1 MKKSIFVGVA
11 TLCFCAF
18 FASNAFADFTV
29 GVVDFMAA
37 IEKTE
42 KDGALKTLK
51 ADFDKRQNQ
60 LKDSEKKILAI
71 EQDIKDNS
79 AVLSE
84 DKLREKMANY
94 QNLVRDYQKN
104 ALSYEQ
110 ELAEKRNKVL
120 GTIQEKMTKISQDIA
135 KEKGLDLMVEK
146 NDGAVIFSK
155 SGMDYT
161 DELIKRYKAGK

>member
-1 MKKSIFVGVA
+1 MRKNVFILFA
-11 TLCFCAF
+11 TLCFCAT
-18 FASNAFADFTV
+18 FASNAFAEFKV
-29 GVVDFMAA
+29 GIVDFMLA

-60 LKDSEKKILAI
+60 LKAAERKIIAI

-84 DKLREKMANY
+84 DKLRDKMGEY
-94 QNLVRDYQKN
+94 QTLVRDYQKD
-104 ALSYEQ
+104 ALAFEQ
-110 ELAEKRNKVL
+110 ELGEKRNKVL
-120 GTIQEKMTKISQDIA
+120 GKIQDKMTKISADIA
-135 KEKGLDLMVEK
+135 KEKGLDIMIEK

-161 DELIKRYKAGK
+161 DELITRYKSAK